1 MTTHTPPD
9 TRRELETLLRSR
21 IPLVVI
27 QTRDEPRAL
36 AVLSS
41 LAQRLSASAHTPVFQ
56 WTVTDGL
63 KRLDIDL
70 GGAQR
75 HNSEPTEVLKSIR
88 ATDKAGIYVLLDFH
102 PFLADPVH
110 VRLLK
115 DICQDYARVAR
126 TIVLISHELVL
137 PRELEHFVARFQ
149 LAFPDRSERQQ
160 IVEQIAGEWSRS
172 HAGSKVRTDRKALEL
187 LIENLGGL
195 CTSDTERLARTAIFD
210 DGALLENDLP
220 ALMQAKYALL
230 NRSGIL
236 SFEYDTAKFADLG
249 GMARLKTWLRQR
261 RPAFDGSA
269 PQLDPPKGALL
280 LGVQGCGKSVAARA
294 AAGIFGVP
302 LLRLDFASLHNKY
315 IGESERN
322 LRETL
327 ATADVMSPCVLW
339 IDEIEKGIATSE
351 GDSGTSRRIL
361 GTFLTWLAE
370 KKSRVFV
377 VATANDISAL
387 PPQLIRKGRFDE
399 IFFVDLP
406 VAAVRA
412 DIMKIHAAKRQLA
425 LTDAHVA
432 QLAAACEGF
441 SGAEIEQAIVS
452 ALYTANASGTAVNAG
467 HVLNEIHATRPLAVV
482 MEEKIAE
489 LRAWAAERTVG
500 AD

>member
-1 MTTHTPPD
+1 MPGHAPPD

-27 QTRDEPRAL
+27 ETRDEPRAL
-36 AVLSS
+36 ALLSGLS
-41 LAQRLSASAHTPVFQ
+41 HRLSTSAHTPVFQ

-63 KRLDIDL
+63 KRLDVDL
-70 GGAQR
+70 GGAQK
-75 HNSEPTEVLKSIR
+75 HNAEPSEVLRSIR

-102 PFLADPVH
+102 PFLADPVN

-115 DICQDYARVAR
+115 DICQSYDRTAR
-126 TIVLISHELVL
+126 TLVLISHELTL

-149 LAFPDRSERQQ
+149 LAFPDRNERQL
-160 IVEQIAGEWSRS
+160 IVEQIAAEWARS

-195 CTSDTERLARTAIFD
+195 CTGDTERLARAAIFD
-210 DGALLENDLP
+210 DGALLESDLP

-236 SFEYDTAKFADLG
+236 TYEHDTARFADLG
-249 GMARLKTWLRQR
+249 GMARLKGWLKQR

-269 PQLDPPKGALL
+269 PHLEAPKGTLL

-302 LLRLDFASLHNKY
+302 LLRFDFAALHNKY

-327 ATADVMSPCVLW
+327 ATADVMAPCVLW
-339 IDEIEKGIATSE
+339 IDEIEKGVATGE
-351 GDSGTSRRIL
+351 GDSGTSRRLL

-370 KKSRVFV
+370 KQTRVFV
-377 VATANDISAL
+377 VATANDIATL
-387 PPQLIRKGRFDE
+387 PPELIRKGRFDE

-406 VAAVRA
+406 SAAVRT
-412 DIMKIHAAKRQLA
+412 DILRIHASKRQLA
-425 LTDAHVA
+425 LTDAQAA

-452 ALYTANASGTAVNAG
+452 ALYAANASGATVGAS
-467 HVLNEIHATRPLAVV
+467 HILNEIHATRPLSVV
-482 MEEKIAE
+482 VGERIAE
-489 LRAWAAERTVG
+489 LRAWAAERTVA